1 MRYLILGTTEVA
13 GTPLAGARLRAI
25 LTALAL
31 RAGRPVAA
39 SVLIGE
45 VWGGDEPEDAHGALQ
60 ALVSRLRRALG
71 RDEVASGPA
80 GYVLRAKPEDVDLF
94 VFERLTKDGGAALDA
109 GNAAAAATALDEAL
123 ALWRGPALADLPD
136 RTAAAR
142 PEALRLTALQRRA
155 EAYLALG
162 RAADVLPQAQELVA
176 EHPLNEPF
184 HAQYIRALRAVG
196 RTADA
201 LAAYEQAR
209 HVLADS
215 LGADPGAE
223 LRALHAELL
232 NPPPLAPASPPAAAP
247 PPAASR
253 PAPERSQEPPAGA
266 PPSAESLPEAPAQSR
281 LPHGNLR
288 TRLTSFVG
296 REDDLR
302 SIRADMTRHRLVTL
316 VGAGG
321 SGKTRLAEQAGTEL
335 ATAYP
340 DGVWVAE
347 LAPVASPGG
356 VARAVLNSVGR
367 SDTTVL
373 TAAVPVAEPTE
384 RLLEHCAQRRMLLVL
399 DNCEHVIGAAARTA
413 EALLAHCPGVTVL
426 ATSREPLGVPGEAVR
441 PVEPLPPP
449 PAHRLFAERAAAV
462 RPGFAVDADLPAVA
476 EICRRL
482 DGLPLAIE
490 LAAARLR
497 MLTPRQIA
505 DRLDDRFRLLTT
517 GSRTVLP
524 RQQTLRAVVDWS
536 WELLDDRE
544 RTVLRRVCVF
554 SGGCTLAAAEAVC
567 TDGTEIRDTD
577 VLHLIGSLVD
587 KSLLVADESADGV
600 RYRLLETIQEYA
612 RARAAEHPEES
623 AATARRH
630 AAYFHDFAQTAAPL
644 LHTRDQLP
652 WLDRLETEL
661 DNVRGALE
669 RVIAEGDEETAL
681 AMAAALGWFWWLRN
695 YRDESI
701 VWLRRIAAL
710 GEPPEDPADPLG
722 WSRMDLRL
730 MLFFISADQP
740 SGMSA
745 DELNATAR
753 RISELYAKPGPH
765 GARFPGLLWPF
776 AGFHLGRQK
785 DMRALTDAMVA
796 TCRKYGGDWEI
807 ACGLMFRMHVII
819 DLPGGLNIA
828 DGDWAE
834 LTERTE
840 RVGDRWLLAQA
851 HGASAELATAR
862 GQYATAR
869 ADYEAS
875 MRLCEELGA
884 RAEIPFLVARL
895 AELATREGDDEL
907 AVKLLE
913 RAERE
918 ADHYG
923 IWDGRTYI
931 RCVQSSIAI
940 RAGELARARELC
952 GLARTEAERG
962 TPPPMFNV
970 FLTGLDG
977 DVLAAEGRPR
987 EALDALRS
995 ALREGLATHCPEPLL
1010 ASIAE
1015 RSAAVLLE
1023 LGQPADAVR
1032 VMGAAAAARGSLSRS
1047 VPEEALAAR
1056 ASGEARAALD
1066 DRAYQAAYADGLR
1079 RTLAEAADLLDGVT
1093 GN

>member
-13 GTPLAGARLRAI
+13 GIPLAGARLRAA

-31 RAGRPVAA
+31 RAGRPVTA

-45 VWGGDEPEDAHGALQ
+45 VWGGDGPEDAHGALQ

-80 GYVLRAKPEDVDLF
+80 GYVLRAQPDDVDLF

-142 PEALRLTALQRRA
+142 PEALRLTALQRRI

-201 LAAYEQAR
+201 LAAYEHAR
-209 HVLADS
+209 RVLADS

-232 NPPPLAPASPPAAAP
+232 NPRPPAPASPPAPAP
-247 PPAASR
+247 PRTAQQRSHMSPAD
-253 PAPERSQEPPAGA
+253 A
-266 PPSAESLPEAPAQSR
+266 PPGKAPPQSR
-281 LPHGNLR
+281 VPPGNLR

-302 SIRADMTRHRLVTL
+302 AIRTDMARHRLVTL

-347 LAPVASPGG
+347 LAPVANPGG
-356 VARAVLNSVGR
+356 VVRAVLNSVGR

-373 TAAVPVAEPTE
+373 TTAVPVAEPTG
-384 RLLEHCAQRRMLLVL
+384 RLLEHCAHRRMLLVL
-399 DNCEHVIGAAARTA
+399 DNCEHVIGAAASTA

-462 RPGFAVDADLPAVA
+462 RPGFDMDADRPAVA

-505 DRLDDRFRLLTT
+505 GRLDDRFRLLTS

-536 WELLDDRE
+536 WELLDARE

-567 TDGTEIRDTD
+567 ADGTDIRDTD

-587 KSLLVADESADGV
+587 KSLLVAEELPDGV
-600 RYRLLETIQEYA
+600 RYRFLETIQEYV
-612 RARAAEHPEES
+612 RARAAEHPEEG

-630 AAYFHDFAQTAAPL
+630 TAYFRDLVQTAAPL
-644 LHTRDQLP
+644 LHTQDQLR

-661 DNVRGALE
+661 DNARGVLK
-669 RVIAEGDEETAL
+669 RVIAAGDEESAI
-681 AMAAALGWFWWLRN
+681 AVVSALGWFWWLRN
-695 YRDESI
+695 YRDESTT
-701 VWLRRIAAL
+701 WLRQVAAL
-710 GEPPEDPADPLG
+710 GEPPEDRADPLF
-722 WSRMDLRL
+722 WPRMDLRL
-730 MLFFISADQP
+730 TLFFISSDQAGV
-740 SGMSA
+740 SGMSV
-745 DELNATAR
+745 DEIKATAR
-753 RISELYAKPGPH
+753 QIKEAYAEPGPH
-765 GARFPGLLWPF
+765 SARFPGLLWPF
-776 AGFHLGRQK
+776 AGYHLGGQK
-785 DMRALTDAMVA
+785 DMRALTDTMVA
-796 TCRKYGGDWEI
+796 NCRMYGGDWAI
-807 ACGLMFRMHVII
+807 AVALLFRIHVII
-819 DLPGGLNIA
+819 DMPGGLHSA

-834 LTERTE
+834 LTELTE

-851 HGASAELATAR
+851 HAASAELATAR
-862 GQYATAR
+862 GRYATAR
-869 ADYEAS
+869 TDFEAS

-884 RAEIPFLVARL
+884 RAEVPFLVARL
-895 AELATREGDDEL
+895 AELATREGDDEV
-907 AVKLLE
+907 AEKLLE

-918 ADHYG
+918 AEHYG
-923 IWDGRTYI
+923 VWDARTYI
-931 RCVQSSIAI
+931 RCLQSSIAV
-940 RAGELARARELC
+940 RTGELSKARELC
-952 GLARTEAERG
+952 DLARIEAERG
-962 TPPPMFNV
+962 TPPPMFHAI
-970 FLTGLDG
+970 LTGLDG
-977 DVLAAEGRPR
+977 DVLAAEGKPR

-995 ALREGLATHCPEPLL
+995 ALREGIAAQCTEPLL
-1010 ASIAE
+1010 ASVAE
-1015 RSAAVLLE
+1015 RAAAVLLE
-1023 LGQPADAVR
+1023 LDQPADAVR
-1032 VMGAAAAARGSLSRS
+1032 LVGAATAVRGSLPRS
-1047 VPEEALAAR
+1047 VPEEATAAR
-1056 ASGEARAALD
+1056 VRGEARAALG
-1066 DRAYQAAYADGLR
+1066 DRAYEAAYADGLR
-1079 RTLAEAADLLDGVT
+1079 RTVAEAADLLDGVT